1 MSDRIR
7 VEKASFE
14 SVEQNTCGLVHLQ
27 RSQPQVFETTKI
39 EGEDPAIFWFFRQRR
54 RRDGDDDRLIGVV
67 ADYQTLLELGRQIVQ
82 ALDPSPQDQILDEM
96 KAVRK
101 FLEHRD

>member
-14 SVEQNTCGLVHLQ
+14 SVEQDTYGLVHLQ

-39 EGEDPAIFWFFRQRR
+39 EGGRSRHVLVLPTAPPK
-54 RRDGDDDRLIGVV
+54 DGDDDRLIGVV

-82 ALDPSPQDQILDEM
+82 ALDPSPQDQVLDEL
-96 KAVRK
+96 KEIRK
-101 FLEHRD
+101 LVGD